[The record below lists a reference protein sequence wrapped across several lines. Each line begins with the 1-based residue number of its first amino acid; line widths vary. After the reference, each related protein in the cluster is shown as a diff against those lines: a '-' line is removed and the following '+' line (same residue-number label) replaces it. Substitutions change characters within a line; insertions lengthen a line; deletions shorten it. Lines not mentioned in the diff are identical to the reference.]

1 MSSDDADKK
10 ILARARELFGKGAFE
25 RISSEIF
32 AENIS
37 LYSVYADTNAALI
50 MRRDDFG
57 EIFISP
63 ELLADT
69 APIRPDIDRTFA
81 ICVGALPQLAGYL
94 ERRQISACV
103 YHDYYGWG
111 YFAARTIA
119 EKLMDGF
126 EPSLPARLLAPLV
139 ATPQDADSFKA
150 DWRKWIK

>member
-1 MSSDDADKK
+1 
-10 ILARARELFGKGAFE
+10 
-25 RISSEIF
+25 
-32 AENIS
+32 
-37 LYSVYADTNAALI
+37 
-50 MRRDDFG
+50 
-57 EIFISP
+57 
-63 ELLADT
+63 
-69 APIRPDIDRTFA
+69 
-81 ICVGALPQLAGYL
+81 ALPQLAGYL

-111 YFAARTIA
+111 YFAARALA